1 MSAFDYLGATLIVI
15 NAALLLAWCSP
26 VCQCAVKRGVGIA
39 PSLIYLLTTAA
50 TVVWIWRALQWQV

>member
-1 MSAFDYLGATLIVI
+1 MSGFDWIGLTLVVI
-15 NAALLLAWCSP
+15 NSALFLVVFASLPLSI
-26 VCQCAVKRGVGIA
+26 KRGVGIA